1 MVKAIKVML
10 IPNNVQKTKMFQYA
24 GASRFAYNWA
34 LAREKESYEK
44 GGKFI
49 SDSELRKEFTKLRH
63 SDEYAWLLNISNNV
77 TKQAIKD
84 ACTAYKNFFKG
95 LQKFPRFKSRKRSMP
110 KFYQD
115 NVKIQFSN
123 THVKFEGFS
132 SSRKANKKTPDIIRS
147 FLTMPYQ
154 AFNATPGYFLKDD
167 SGELYW
173 GTTTDE
179 MKEALTTLHDWYE
192 KGLINPEVGTT
203 TNGDNANNVKNGTCG
218 IFMGP

>member
-34 LAREKESYEK
+34 LAREIENYEK

-49 SDSELRKEFTKLRH
+49 SDAELRKEFTKLRH

-84 ACTAYKNFFKG
+84 AYTAYKNFFKG
-95 LQKFPRFKSRKRSMP
+95 LQKFPRFKSKKRSMP

-123 THVKFEGFS
+123 THVKLEGFS
-132 SSRKANKKTPDIIRS
+132 SSKKVFDI
-147 FLTMPYQ
+147 
-154 AFNATPGYFLKDD
+154 K
-167 SGELYW
+167 
-173 GTTTDE
+173 
-179 MKEALTTLHDWYE
+179 
-192 KGLINPEVGTT
+192 
-203 TNGDNANNVKNGTCG
+203 KNGMKSRNL
-218 IFMGP
+218 FRKLKKKVNNAESL